1 MDYPFFYEPY
11 ADFDEIVLSDETM
24 HHALSVLRMKE
35 GDQFWLTNGQGK
47 NVLCEIDAVK
57 KKFCHIRQGEK
68 ITQEPNAFGL
78 HLGIALTKNAARN
91 EWLMEKVTE
100 MGIQQIT
107 PLICHRSEKLHMR
120 RDRLEKILI
129 SAMLQSKQVFLP
141 QLNEATQF
149 NHIIQGPEDIK
160 CMAYCGDEVEK
171 KQLIDYL
178 KPAQHTLIL
187 IGPEGDFTP
196 EEVQQ
201 GITNHFTAVSL
212 GVNRLRT
219 ETAGLFACAIYNAI
233 NH

>member
-47 NVLCEIDAVK
+47 NVLCEIVEAK
-57 KKFCHIRQGEK
+57 KKFCEIIQSEK
-68 ITQEPNAFGL
+68 IEQHPLEYGL

-107 PLICHRSEKLHMR
+107 PLICHRSEKLHLR
-120 RDRLEKILI
+120 KDRLEKILV

-141 QLNEATQF
+141 QLNEATLFSQ
-149 NHIIQGPEDIK
+149 IISRDESIK
-160 CMAYCGDEVEK
+160 CMAYCGDELVK
-171 KQLIDYL
+171 PQSIDCL
-178 KPAQHTLIL
+178 KPAKDTLIL

-201 GITNHFTAVSL
+201 GVSNQFAAVSL
-212 GVNRLRT
+212 GINRLRT
-219 ETAGLFACAIYNAI
+219 ETAGLFACALFNAI